1 MSYIPT
7 ILTSGTASAVASLT
21 IDLSS
26 YYNVYNSIEVDI
38 YNLQSATDNV
48 NFTML
53 VSTDGTTFDN
63 ASGNYQ
69 WQYNAA
75 NASPT
80 GAASGT
86 NSATMIQLMGGVV
99 GSGALAS
106 AAHSAVVK
114 ANNLSSTTLLPIF
127 KFETTFVTTGAFL
140 TGSGLGSG
148 TRTATQIT
156 KALRF
161 QFSSGNITTASYRV
175 IGIK

>member
-1 MSYIPT
+1 MSYLPP
-7 ILTSGTASAVASLT
+7 ILTSGAVSAVANLT
-21 IDLSS
+21 IDLSIF
-26 YYNVYNSIEVDI
+26 YNVYSTIQIDI

-63 ASGNYQ
+63 TSGNYQ

-86 NSATMIQLMGGVV
+86 NSAAFIQLMGGIV

-106 AAHSAVVK
+106 AAHSVMVT
-114 ANNLSSTTLLPIF
+114 ANNLSSATLLPIF
-127 KFETTFVTTGAFL
+127 KFETTFVTTSAFL
-140 TGSGLGSG
+140 SGSGLGTG
-148 TRTATQIT
+148 TRTTGQIT

-175 IGIK
+175 RGFK